1 MTSFIQTTRRRML
14 LGLAA
19 ASTAAATGA
28 SAEGQTAETEAPELI
43 AMGDQLD
50 GFLSAYKS
58 AALRVKEIGDEWGP
72 QWPSPAD
79 EIVNYGGGSKM
90 HRDIHGRG
98 IQMPHR
104 HGKDVVYVGTPE
116 GFKESSERNWA
127 TYERKMQTKSQR
139 GAAYPKKWA
148 ERDAAAIGPAQA
160 YWSEV
165 ERITEESGIKAAQK
179 AKEESQEALRGLVGR
194 IVLFREHSITGLII
208 KAQALQAWAE
218 VDRFFRI
225 VNPDGPAWTDA
236 MAETIM
242 RQTKAA

>member
-28 SAEGQTAETEAPELI
+28 DAEGQAAESEAPELI
-43 AMGDQLD
+43 AMGDQLSD
-50 GFLSAYKS
+50 VLAAYKTS
-58 AALRVKEIGDEWGP
+58 AHHVTQIGDQWGP
-72 QWPSPAD
+72 LWPTPAD
-79 EIVNYGGGSKM
+79 EIVWYGGGSKM

-98 IQMPHR
+98 IQMPGR

-116 GFKESSERNWA
+116 GFQESAERRWA
-127 TYERKMQTKSQR
+127 NYERKMQTKSQR
-139 GAAYPKKWA
+139 GAKSDKFWA
-148 ERDAAAIGPAQA
+148 EKATAAIRPAQA

-165 ERITEESGIKAAQK
+165 ERITEESGIKVAQK

-208 KAQALQAWAE
+208 KAQALQAWGE
-218 VDRFFRI
+218 VDSFFRI

>member
-19 ASTAAATGA
+19 ASTAAATVA
-28 SAEGQTAETEAPELI
+28 SAGGQAADTEAPELL
-43 AMGDQLD
+43 AMGDQLGD
-50 GFLSAYKS
+50 VLSAYKS
-58 AALRVKEIGDEWGP
+58 AALRVKEIGDQWGP
-72 QWPSPAD
+72 LWPTPAD
-79 EIVNYGGGSKM
+79 EIVSYGWGANM

-98 IQMPHR
+98 IKVPGR

-116 GFKESSERNWA
+116 SFQKSAERRWA
-127 TYERKMQTKSQR
+127 NYERKMQTKSQR
-139 GAAYPKKWA
+139 GAKSEKFWA
-148 ERDAAAIGPAQA
+148 EKDDAAIRPAQA

-165 ERITEESGIKAAQK
+165 ERITEESGIKSAQK
-179 AKEESQEALRGLVGR
+179 AKEESREALRDLAGR
-194 IVLFREHSITGLII
+194 IVLFHEHSITGLII
-208 KAQALQAWAE
+208 KAQALQAWGE
-218 VDRFFRI
+218 VDEFFRI